1 MKLLRAQLLPNLSHS
16 HSLMEDRDKI
26 ILEEQFMDRREVIVI
41 TLMGTQTEIKDQA
54 DSRSSKLVNLD

>member
-1 MKLLRAQLLPNLSHS
+1 
-16 HSLMEDRDKI
+16 MEDRDKI